1 MRLPTTFSSS
11 DRAGMKLSVLVLALC
26 SSFAVLA
33 EPVVHTAG
41 QSEVGATATLNALK
55 AHFEQTMP
63 EVKGDAFVDGAL
75 NFNKGSREYN
85 KFWEDRFKDDF
96 DQPDEYK
103 SAFANGKAIWE
114 KPFPDGKRFN
124 DCFKDDGKGAAAT
137 YPKVL
142 ADGKV
147 ATFEHA
153 LNQCLEA
160 HQAKPLAY
168 GDMKTMGALS
178 LYARRLSDEARVNV
192 AVNTDAEKAAFE
204 RGKKLYYTR
213 AGQLGMACASCH
225 TQQAGKTLRSEELS
239 PVIGQA
245 AHFPVFRPNRA
256 TAHLDVVT
264 LQKRYEGCQT
274 NVKVAD
280 PYKAGSAELNDLEF
294 FHTYVSNGLP
304 MRSGAFRK

>member
-1 MRLPTTFSSS
+1 MRLPTIFSSS
-11 DRAGMKLSVLVLALC
+11 DRAGMKLSILALALTA
-26 SSFAVLA
+26 SAAALA
-33 EPVVHTAG
+33 GPVVHTAG
-41 QSEVGATATLNALK
+41 QAEAGPVATLNALK
-55 AHFEQTMP
+55 AHFAQTMP
-63 EVKGDAFVDGAL
+63 EVRGDAFVDGAL

-96 DQPDEYK
+96 DQPDEYR
-103 SAFANGKAIWE
+103 SAFANGKALWE
-114 KPFPDGKRFN
+114 KPFADGKRFT
-124 DCFKDDGKGAAAT
+124 DCFKDNGKGAAAA
-137 YPKVL
+137 YPRVL
-142 ADGKV
+142 ADGTV
-147 ATFEHA
+147 ATFESA
-153 LNQCLEA
+153 LNKCLEA
-160 HQAKPLAY
+160 HQEKPLAY

-178 LYARRLSDEARVNV
+178 LYASRLSDGARVNV
-192 AVNTDAEKAAFE
+192 VVNTDAEKAAFE
-204 RGKKLYYTR
+204 RGKTLYYTR

-264 LQKRYEGCQT
+264 LQKRYEGCQN
-274 NVKVAD
+274 NVKVEH